1 MGKLRSAIKATSGW
15 YRKTS
20 IISLFITL
28 VVLAIAFSFLMSIG
42 PVGWIVIAVMVVGTL
57 ATFLDAVLPDN

>member
-1 MGKLRSAIKATSGW
+1 MGKLRSAIKATSEW

-42 PVGWIVIAVMVVGTL
+42 SVGWIVIAVMVVGTL